1 MLIDKPEVAPSTKS
15 PYIVIEGQTAILECT
30 LLDANPYT
38 GIIWKW
44 FKTDSPDDMLENGPI
59 YTIPDIQRNSSG
71 LFHCIAINVVGTSEP
86 LNIYIDVNCK
96 SNNQFYIT

>member
-59 YTIPDIQRNSSG
+59 YIIPDIQRNSSG